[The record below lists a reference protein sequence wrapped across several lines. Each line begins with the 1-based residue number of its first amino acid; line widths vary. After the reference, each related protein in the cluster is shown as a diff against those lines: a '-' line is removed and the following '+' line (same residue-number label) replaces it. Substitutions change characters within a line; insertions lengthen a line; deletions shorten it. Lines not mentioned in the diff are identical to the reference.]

1 MTEIFKQISNEV
13 LESKT
18 ASALQ
23 SKPTADAVKCWNKC
37 LNLIKDNVSSQ
48 VYKTWFLPI
57 KALELENNKLTLSV
71 PSQFFFEW
79 IEEHYYELMRKT
91 ISQILNEQA
100 KLEYRIIFD
109 DVDEN
114 IETKSVKMPGFR
126 YNPNP
131 SQNTIPFEPVI
142 LSQKE
147 FPTFLNPKYSLE
159 NFIQG
164 ESNQLASSAAIA
176 ISQNPGKTKFNPL
189 VIYGDTGLG
198 KTHLAQ
204 GIGNYI
210 SKNFPRLR
218 VLYTDS
224 ERFTLEFVNSIQNNK
239 TSEFSKFYRSIDVLI
254 VDDIQFFAGKERT
267 QDNFFHTFNS
277 LYQAGKQIILTSDK
291 PPKDLV
297 DVDDRL
303 ISRFH
308 CGLIAD
314 VKLPDY
320 EMRMAIIQKKSSNEG
335 IELPID
341 VVEYLAR
348 HIKTNIRDLEGA
360 IIGLIARVTFDKRP
374 IDLSLAKEVVYGSK
388 SEPTQPLSIG
398 HIKQTVSEYYQIDIE
413 TMISKSRKQE
423 IALARQMSIY
433 LTKLLTNNSLKSIGA
448 EFGGRDH
455 STVLHSC
462 QTIEN
467 YLVTDKKVK
476 NAFESLLTTLKNHS

>member
-297 DVDDRL
+297 DITERL
-303 ISRFH
+303 KTRFQM
-308 CGLIAD
+308 GLMAD
-314 VKLPDY
+314 VQPPDY
-320 EMRMAIIQKKSSNEG
+320 ETRIAILRKKALNEN
-335 IELPID
+335 LD
-341 VVEYLAR
+341 VPFDVLEFIANQPF
-348 HIKTNIRDLEGA
+348 KNIRELEGT
-360 IIGLIARVTFDKRP
+360 LIRLLAYASLNNKEIT
-374 IDLSLAKEVVYGSK
+374 IELAKEVLRDIVNITNK
-388 SEPTQPLSIG
+388 TITLDE
-398 HIKQTVSEYYQIDIE
+398 IKNTVANYFNINKDELDTKKRSRDINTPRQI
-413 TMISKSRKQE
+413 
-423 IALARQMSIY
+423 AIY
-433 LTKLLTNNSLKSIGA
+433 LTRTLTDYSLPMIGKF
-448 EFGGRDH
+448 FGGRDH
-455 STVLHSC
+455 STIIHAYEKIKKE
-462 QTIEN
+462 IEIN
-467 YLVTDKKVK
+467 
-476 NAFESLLTTLKNHS
+476 ETLKVAVEEITNRLMFN